1 MPKLTIH
8 TINYLRTGYQEN
20 DIAPEEYV
28 ASILVYNEHGYVTAE
43 NSYNADASLQSATT
57 TQYDDQN
64 RASVVCQYDA
74 EGTLCERVTNSYN
87 EAGQLAE
94 QKMCYGEGLP
104 EYSTLYVYENGLLL
118 RRDCYDEG
126 VFVNTE
132 KKYEYDDQGRVIKE
146 IDFDEDGNQLYVVV
160 NQYDENGRL
169 ASYTRDEIQQH
180 DRRTFAFEYDER
192 GNKIKDLIYNY
203 DEALI
208 AKIYTT
214 YNENNQ
220 VVEVEEE
227 DLDHYR
233 LTKYEYEGNNLMK
246 VSVYGKDEQLQ
257 TWVAYTYDADN
268 RILTQENY
276 APDEV
281 NPSTHRLMIH
291 IDYIRE

>member
-20 DIAPEEYV
+20 DISPEDYI
-28 ASILVYNEHGYVTAE
+28 ASILEYNEHGFVTAE
-43 NSYNADASLQSATT
+43 NNYNADASLQSAST

-64 RASVVCQYDA
+64 RPIVVCQYDA
-74 EGTLCERVTNSYN
+74 EGTLCERVVNSYN
-87 EAGQLAE
+87 DAGQLAE

-104 EYSTLYVYENGLLL
+104 EYATRYVYENGLLL

-132 KKYEYDDQGRVIKE
+132 KKYEYDDHGRVIKE
-146 IDFDEDGNQLYVVV
+146 MDFDEDGNPLYVVV

-208 AKIYTT
+208 AKIYTK

-220 VVEVEEE
+220 TVEVEEE

-233 LTKYEYEGNNLMK
+233 LTKYEYEGLNLVKM
-246 VSVYGKDEQLQ
+246 SVFTKEGQLIS
-257 TWVAYTYDADN
+257 WSAYTYDPQG
-268 RILTQENY
+268 RVLTQENY
-276 APDEV
+276 ALDEV
-281 NPSTHRLMIH
+281 NPSSCRLMSH